1 MPFLKLWLLA
11 CIFSKRKSAKP
22 EAKAKEVRSM
32 KMQNILRIQA
42 ITFGL
47 GAALLLSTPSK
58 AQEIVNTEFPDG
70 PYVTTFAQPSAK
82 TAQTAATTPMTNNAN
97 TTPALTASAAPVA
110 TEELA
115 SISKPTESWL
125 LASLP
130 FALALLVVSISAW
143 VRRSNKSQYA
153 TEPSLS

>member
-1 MPFLKLWLLA
+1 
-11 CIFSKRKSAKP
+11 
-22 EAKAKEVRSM
+22 M

-47 GAALLLSTPSK
+47 GAALLFTAPVK

-70 PYVTTFAQPSAK
+70 PYVTNFAQPTTN
-82 TAQTAATTPMTNNAN
+82 TAQTAAVTPVSNNAN
-97 TTPALTASAAPVA
+97 AAPAMTASAAQVVN
-110 TEELA
+110 EDLA

-143 VRRSNKSQYA
+143 VRRSTTQ
-153 TEPSLS
+153 PSLS